1 MIVQYYYFF
10 LTVCRCGQP
19 SNQVFFGVFCNLE
32 ESQLLID
39 INAWASSVPTYLQQ
53 QLDNYEPNKNFAI
66 VNQKLIGLIS
76 STKGPNFEVLWL
88 NHVLE

>member
-1 MIVQYYYFF
+1 MFEKFSCLIYLNIGSLWNEMIVQYYYFF

-39 INAWASSVPTYLQQ
+39 INAWASSVPTYLQ
-53 QLDNYEPNKNFAI
+53 
-66 VNQKLIGLIS
+66 
-76 STKGPNFEVLWL
+76 
-88 NHVLE
+88 